1 MSKRGAVA
9 VDRDKALK
17 YLRMIKVDFQRSSE
31 PRSTAYPLRNTGV
44 LKVISLAKRFDV
56 SPSRISRAAEVGET
70 TFIEKL
76 RQSIQRPAHHRS
88 CYSVRLQKL
97 KEQAF
102 WPRLFDDQPNRSD
115 KR

>member
-9 VDRDKALK
+9 VDRGKALK

-31 PRSTAYPLRNTGV
+31 PRSKAYPLRNTGV
-44 LKVISLAKRFDV
+44 LKVISLD
-56 SPSRISRAAEVGET
+56 SRWRTIRRVTVAHFEAAEVGET

-76 RQSIQRPAHHRS
+76 RQSIQRPKL
-88 CYSVRLQKL
+88 LQRTAREIEGASL
-97 KEQAF
+97 
-102 WPRLFDDQPNRSD
+102 WPCLFDDQPNRSD

>member
-70 TFIEKL
+70 TLIEKFS
-76 RQSIQRPAHHRS
+76 QSIQRPKL
-88 CYSVRLQKL
+88 LQRTARKIEGASL
-97 KEQAF
+97 
-102 WPRLFDDQPNRSD
+102 WPCLFDDQPNRGA